1 MRNLIVA
8 FQRDPAIAC
17 GADRILEPPQDK
29 NVSRNRGAGRGV
41 EPVRWSGR
49 RRGGDMLALEHV
61 AVRYSRRPVLRDVS
75 FSIQPGEI
83 VAYLGA
89 NGAGKTTTMKVV
101 TGLREPDYG
110 RVLFRGR
117 DVAEHPL
124 GWRRSLG
131 YVPEVAEVYPFL
143 SGREYLLLA
152 GRLRA
157 LPEAGLERRVDEL
170 LELLELGPQRHL
182 ALESYSKGMRQKV
195 LIATALLHDPEILV
209 LDEPLSG
216 LDVSSVLV
224 MKALLREL
232 ARRGRAILYCTHH
245 LDAAESLCERVL
257 ILHEG
262 RVVADDSVA
271 NLRELRRR
279 PSLEQIFSSWVLED
293 RPEATA
299 ARIARLVAE
308 GAGAA

>member
-1 MRNLIVA
+1 
-8 FQRDPAIAC
+8 
-17 GADRILEPPQDK
+17 
-29 NVSRNRGAGRGV
+29 
-41 EPVRWSGR
+41 
-49 RRGGDMLALEHV
+49 MLSLEHV

-75 FSIQPGEI
+75 FTIGPGEI

-117 DVAEHPL
+117 DVAEDPL
-124 GWRRSLG
+124 DWRRRLG

-143 SGREYLLLA
+143 SGREYLLFA

-157 LPEAGLERRVDEL
+157 LPEATLERRVDEL

-182 ALESYSKGMRQKV
+182 ALDSYSKGMRQKV
-195 LIATALLHDPEILV
+195 LIATALLHDPEVLV

-232 ARRGRAILYCTHH
+232 AGRGRAILYSTHH
-245 LDAAESLCERVL
+245 LEVAEGLCERAL

-279 PSLEQIFSSWVLED
+279 PSLEQVFSSWLLEE

-299 ARIARLVAE
+299 ARIARLVA
-308 GAGAA
+308 AGAP

>member
-1 MRNLIVA
+1 
-8 FQRDPAIAC
+8 
-17 GADRILEPPQDK
+17 
-29 NVSRNRGAGRGV
+29 
-41 EPVRWSGR
+41 
-49 RRGGDMLALEHV
+49 MLALEHV

-75 FSIQPGEI
+75 FSVAPGEI

-110 RVLFRGR
+110 RVLYAGR
-117 DVAEHPL
+117 DVAEDPL
-124 GWRRSLG
+124 GYRRRLG
-131 YVPEVAEVYPFL
+131 YVPETAEVYPFL

-152 GRLRA
+152 ARLRA
-157 LPEAGLERRVDEL
+157 LPEDGLERRVDEL
-170 LELLELGPQRHL
+170 LELLDLGKDRHK
-182 ALESYSKGMRQKV
+182 ALDSYSKGMRQKV
-195 LIATALLHDPEILV
+195 LIGTALLHDPEVLV

-232 ARRGRAILYCTHH
+232 AARGRAILYSTHH
-245 LDAAESLCERVL
+245 LEVAERLCERVL

-271 NLRELRRR
+271 NLRELRRQ
-279 PSLEQIFSSWVLED
+279 PSLEEIFSSFVLED
-293 RPEATA
+293 RPEAKA
-299 ARIARLVAE
+299 ARIARAVARTAE
-308 GAGAA
+308 AGP

>member
-1 MRNLIVA
+1 
-8 FQRDPAIAC
+8 
-17 GADRILEPPQDK
+17 
-29 NVSRNRGAGRGV
+29 
-41 EPVRWSGR
+41 
-49 RRGGDMLALEHV
+49 MLALEHV

-75 FSIQPGEI
+75 FSIGPREI

-110 RVLFRGR
+110 RVLFDGR
-117 DVAEHPL
+117 DVAEDPL
-124 GWRRSLG
+124 GYRRRLG
-131 YVPEVAEVYPFL
+131 YVPETADVYPFL
-143 SGREYLLLA
+143 SGREYLLFA

-157 LPEAGLERRVDEL
+157 LPEASLERRVDEL
-170 LELLELGPQRHL
+170 LELLELGPHRHQ

-195 LIATALLHDPEILV
+195 LIATALLHDPEVLV

-232 ARRGRAILYCTHH
+232 AARGRAILYSTHH
-245 LDAAESLCERVL
+245 LEVAERLCERVL

-279 PSLEQIFSSWVLED
+279 PSLEEIFSSWVLED

-299 ARIARLVAE
+299 ARIARVVSGAE
-308 GAGAA
+308 TGAP

>member
-1 MRNLIVA
+1 
-8 FQRDPAIAC
+8 
-17 GADRILEPPQDK
+17 
-29 NVSRNRGAGRGV
+29 
-41 EPVRWSGR
+41 
-49 RRGGDMLALEHV
+49 MLALEHV

-75 FSIQPGEI
+75 FKVAPGEI

-110 RVLFRGR
+110 RVLFAGR
-117 DVAEHPL
+117 DVALDPL
-124 GWRRSLG
+124 GYRRRLG
-131 YVPEVAEVYPFL
+131 YVPETAEVYPFL

-157 LPEAGLERRVDEL
+157 LPEDDLARRVDEL
-170 LELLELGPQRHL
+170 LELLGLGPDRHK
-182 ALESYSKGMRQKV
+182 ALDSYSKGMRQKV
-195 LIATALLHDPEILV
+195 LIGTALLHDPEVLV

-216 LDVSSVLV
+216 LDVASVLV

-232 ARRGRAILYCTHH
+232 AARGRAILYSTHH
-245 LDAAESLCERVL
+245 LEVAEKLCERVL

-271 NLRELRRR
+271 NLRELRRQ
-279 PSLEQIFSSWVLED
+279 PSLEAIFSSWVLED

-299 ARIARLVAE
+299 ARIAAVVA
-308 GAGAA
+308 GTAGAAP

>member
-1 MRNLIVA
+1 
-8 FQRDPAIAC
+8 
-17 GADRILEPPQDK
+17 
-29 NVSRNRGAGRGV
+29 
-41 EPVRWSGR
+41 
-49 RRGGDMLALEHV
+49 MLSLEHV

-75 FSIQPGEI
+75 FTIGPGEI

-117 DVAEHPL
+117 DVGEAPL
-124 GWRRSLG
+124 DWRRRLG

-143 SGREYLLLA
+143 SGREYLLFA

-157 LPEAGLERRVDEL
+157 LPEATLERRVDEL

-182 ALESYSKGMRQKV
+182 ALDSYSKGMRQKV
-195 LIATALLHDPEILV
+195 LIATALLHDPEVLV

-232 ARRGRAILYCTHH
+232 AGRGRAILYSTHH
-245 LDAAESLCERVL
+245 LEVAEGLCERAL

-279 PSLEQIFSSWVLED
+279 PSLEQVFSSWLLEE

-299 ARIARLVAE
+299 ARIAGLVA
-308 GAGAA
+308 AGAP

>member
-1 MRNLIVA
+1 
-8 FQRDPAIAC
+8 
-17 GADRILEPPQDK
+17 
-29 NVSRNRGAGRGV
+29 
-41 EPVRWSGR
+41 
-49 RRGGDMLALEHV
+49 MLALEHV

-75 FSIQPGEI
+75 FSIGPGEI

-101 TGLREPDYG
+101 TGLREADYG
-110 RVLFRGR
+110 RVVFRGR
-117 DVAEHPL
+117 DVAEDPL
-124 GWRRSLG
+124 GWRRSFG

-143 SGREYLLLA
+143 SGREYLLFA

-157 LPEAGLERRVDEL
+157 LPEPGLEKRVDEL
-170 LELLELGPQRHL
+170 LELLDLGPQRHL

-195 LIATALLHDPEILV
+195 LIATALLHDPEVLV

-232 ARRGRAILYCTHH
+232 AARGRAILYSTHH
-245 LDAAESLCERVL
+245 LEVAESLCERVL

-299 ARIARLVAE
+299 ARIARLVA
-308 GAGAA
+308 GAGTA